1 MTIRESN
8 FRGLSFSSKNSNLEY
23 KKIIVFFSLM
33 NLSVIATI
41 TYVVFQLQDVEK
53 YYAFFILLIIFNLL
67 ILFII
72 FYFIQRAKMANQ
84 HALESKFVK
93 NQNWVKSKLTEL
105 YEKMRGELEFAIV
118 GQKIINFIIPALDA
132 PIGAIYYNEN
142 GTLKLAASN
151 AYTTEFEFEFGEGL
165 LGQAASEQKSILF
178 SDIPNDYIKV
188 RSALGEAKPHHIL
201 VTPLI
206 FGDQVKGVLEL
217 GLSKPLSERQ
227 ANLLQQAVE
236 HIAIRF
242 KSIESHAEVQ
252 ALLEESQEKSR
263 ELEKQQDA
271 VEQQQKW
278 FEVTLSNVG
287 DGIITTDVS
296 MHITFMN
303 PVAEN
308 MTGWTFQAAQGRLFT
323 DVFHLI
329 NGQTRQPVKNP
340 IEQVIREGSIVHL
353 PEHTVLIAQD
363 AREIPMEDSGVPI
376 RNKKGELLGVVLVF
390 RDIIEQLE
398 NERQLIKAKEEA
410 DVAKQAKTAFLA
422 NMSHEL
428 RIPLN
433 GILGYA
439 QILKHDEALSAKQQD
454 SIDIIRCSGELL
466 LTLINDLLELSK
478 IEVNK
483 LELYPTDFH
492 FGYFIKD
499 ITALFQMRVKQK
511 GISFTYEAQSPL
523 PTCVHADEKRLRQI
537 MLHLLGNAIKF
548 TEQGEVSLKISYSYQ
563 EAVFQIEDTGC
574 GIISGEF
581 ENIFLPFQQLCDKKH
596 QIEGTGLGLS
606 ITKKLVELMGGKLH
620 VESTVGKGSTFWVM
634 IKLSEVPGFERL
646 EATKKSLIIGFKGT
660 PHKILVIDDD
670 DAARAFIVT
679 FLISLGFDV
688 IETMNGKEGIEKALV
703 FKPDVILMDLMMP
716 LMNGFEATRRIRQF
730 SELKEVVIIAISG
743 SVYEQD
749 RKDSLLVGCNDFI
762 AKPIQSDELL
772 EKLRLYLELEWKYQ
786 EDTSNLPNQSLETV
800 SEYDKKIPMIAPSPK
815 LAEALYQLAM
825 KGDVGKL
832 MEEAKELQS
841 DEQLAPFADELLQ
854 LANNFKVRKIREL
867 IKPFLIQK

>member
-1 MTIRESN
+1 MKI
-8 FRGLSFSSKNSNLEY
+8 LENNTHFY
-23 KKIIVFFSLM
+23 KKIIVFFSIM
-33 NLSVIATI
+33 NLLIIATI
-41 TYVVFQLQDVEK
+41 TYIVFQLQDVEK

-72 FYFIQRAKMANQ
+72 FYLIQRAKIANQ

-93 NQNWVKSKLTEL
+93 NQNWVKSKLTVL
-105 YEKMRGELEFAIV
+105 YEKMRGELEFATV

-151 AYTTEFEFEFGEGL
+151 AYTTATEFEFGEGL

-178 SDIPNDYIKV
+178 SDIPNDYIKM

-206 FGDQVKGVLEL
+206 FGEQVKGVLEL

-242 KSIESHAEVQ
+242 KSIESHAEIQ
-252 ALLEESQEKSR
+252 TLLEESQEKSR
-263 ELEKQQDA
+263 KLEKQQDA
-271 VEQQQKW
+271 VEQQRKW
-278 FEVTLSNVG
+278 FEVTLSNVS

-308 MTGWTFQAAQGRLFT
+308 LTGWTFQAAQGRIFT
-323 DVFHLI
+323 DVFHII
-329 NGQTRQPVKNP
+329 NGQTRQTVKNP
-340 IEQVIREGSIVHL
+340 IEQVIQEGSIVHL

-363 AREIPMEDSGVPI
+363 AREIPMEESGVPI
-376 RNKKGELLGVVLVF
+376 RNKKGELLGVVLIF

-410 DVAKQAKTAFLA
+410 DIAKQTKMAFLA

-428 RIPLN
+428 RTPLN

-439 QILKHDEALSAKQQD
+439 QILKRDEALSAKQQD
-454 SIDIIRCSGELL
+454 SIDIILHSGEFL

-483 LELYPTDFH
+483 LELYPIDFH
-492 FGYFIKD
+492 FGCFIKD

-511 GISFTYEAQSPL
+511 GISFIYEAQSPL
-523 PTCVHADEKRLRQI
+523 PTCVHADERRLRQI
-537 MLHLLGNAIKF
+537 MLHLLGNALKF

-596 QIEGTGLGLS
+596 QTEGTGLGLS

-646 EATKKSLIIGFKGT
+646 EPTKKSLIIGFKGT
-660 PHKILVIDDD
+660 PHKILVIDDED
-670 DAARAFIVT
+670 VTRTFIVT
-679 FLISLGFDV
+679 LLTSLGFDV
-688 IETMNGKEGIEKALV
+688 IESVNGKEGVEKALV

-716 LMNGFEATRRIRQF
+716 LMNGFEATRRIRQS

-772 EKLRLYLELEWKYQ
+772 EKLRLYLELEWTYQ
-786 EDTSNLPNQSLETV
+786 EDTSNLPNHSPETV
-800 SEYDKKIPMIAPSPK
+800 SEDDKKTSMIAPPPK
-815 LAEALYQLAM
+815 LAQALYQLAM
-825 KGDVGKL
+825 KGDVGQL

-867 IKPFLIQK
+867 IKPFLTQK

>member
-1 MTIRESN
+1 
-8 FRGLSFSSKNSNLEY
+8 
-23 KKIIVFFSLM
+23 M
-33 NLSVIATI
+33 NLLIIATI

-53 YYAFFILLIIFNLL
+53 YYAFFILIITFNLL

-72 FYFIQRAKMANQ
+72 YYLIQRAKIANQ

-105 YEKMRGELEFAIV
+105 YEKMRGELEFATV
-118 GQKIINFIIPALDA
+118 GQNIINFIIPALDA

-151 AYTTEFEFEFGEGL
+151 AYTTATEFEFGEGL

-242 KSIESHAEVQ
+242 KSIESHAEIQ
-252 ALLEESQEKSR
+252 TLLEESQEKSR

-271 VEQQQKW
+271 VEQQRKW

-323 DVFHLI
+323 DVFHII

-340 IEQVIREGSIVHL
+340 IEQVIREGNIVHL

-363 AREIPMEDSGVPI
+363 AREISIEDSGVPVK
-376 RNKKGELLGVVLVF
+376 NKKGELLGVVLVF

-398 NERQLIKAKEEA
+398 NERKLIKAKEEA

-428 RIPLN
+428 RTPLN
-433 GILGYA
+433 SILGYA
-439 QILKHDEALSAKQQD
+439 QILKHGEALSAKQQD

-483 LELYPTDFH
+483 LELYPTEFH

-548 TEQGEVSLKISYSYQ
+548 TKQGEVSLKISYSYQ

-581 ENIFLPFQQLCDKKH
+581 ENIFVPFQQLCDKKH

-670 DAARAFIVT
+670 DAARTFIVT
-679 FLISLGFDV
+679 FLTSLGFDV
-688 IETMNGKEGIEKALV
+688 IETVNGKEGVEKALV
-703 FKPDVILMDLMMP
+703 FKPDVILIDLMMP
-716 LMNGFEATRRIRQF
+716 LMNGFEATRRIRQS

-786 EDTSNLPNQSLETV
+786 EDTSNLLNHSPETV
-800 SEYDKKIPMIAPSPK
+800 SEDDKKIPMVAPPPK
-815 LAEALYQLAM
+815 LAQALYQLAM

-841 DEQLAPFADELLQ
+841 DSQLAPFADELLQ

-867 IKPFLIQK
+867 IKPFLTQK

>member
-1 MTIRESN
+1 
-8 FRGLSFSSKNSNLEY
+8 
-23 KKIIVFFSLM
+23 M

-53 YYAFFILLIIFNLL
+53 YYALFILLIIFNLL
-67 ILFII
+67 ILLVIL
-72 FYFIQRAKMANQ
+72 YLIQRAKIANRQ
-84 HALESKFVK
+84 ALESKFVK

-105 YEKMRGELEFAIV
+105 YEKMRGELEFATV

-142 GTLKLAASN
+142 GVLKLAASN
-151 AYTTEFEFEFGEGL
+151 AYTTATEFEFGEGL

-227 ANLLQQAVE
+227 TNLLQQAVE

-242 KSIESHAEVQ
+242 KSIESHAKIQ

-271 VEQQQKW
+271 VEQQRKW

-323 DVFHLI
+323 DVFDII

-363 AREIPMEDSGVPI
+363 AREIPMEDSSVPV
-376 RNKKGELLGVVLVF
+376 RNKKGELLGVALIF
-390 RDIIEQLE
+390 HDIIEQLE
-398 NERQLIKAKEEA
+398 NERKLIKAKEEA
-410 DVAKQAKTAFLA
+410 DVAKQTKTAFLA
-422 NMSHEL
+422 NMNHEL
-428 RIPLN
+428 RTPLN
-433 GILGYA
+433 SILGYT
-439 QILKHDEALSAKQQD
+439 QILKRDEALSAKQQD
-454 SIDIIRCSGELL
+454 SIDIIRRSGELL
-466 LTLINDLLELSK
+466 LILINDLLELSK

-581 ENIFLPFQQLCDKKH
+581 ENIFVPFQQLCDKKH
-596 QIEGTGLGLS
+596 QIEGIGLGLS

-670 DAARAFIVT
+670 DAARTFIVT
-679 FLISLGFDV
+679 LLTSLGFDV
-688 IETMNGKEGIEKALV
+688 IETMNGKEGVEKALV

-716 LMNGFEATRRIRQF
+716 LMNGFEATRRIRQT

-772 EKLRLYLELEWKYQ
+772 EKLRLYLELEWTYQ
-786 EDTSNLPNQSLETV
+786 EDTSNLPNHSPETV
-800 SEYDKKIPMIAPSPK
+800 SEDDKKIPMIAPPPK

-841 DEQLAPFADELLQ
+841 DKQLAPFADELLQ

-867 IKPFLIQK
+867 IKPFLTQK